1 MDTFESSEI
10 SGNFLIVMRGKM
22 ENVRRTDHVKNEVL
36 HIVKHERS
44 TVHSIKIMKTN
55 WIGRI
60 LCSSCLLKHGVEGK
74 VERRTD
80 GKTRKKTK
88 QLIGVHKKTEDTR
101 N

>member
-1 MDTFESSEI
+1 MGFN
-10 SGNFLIVMRGKM
+10 SGFKGLNVMRGKM
-22 ENVRRTDHVKNEVL
+22 ENVRRTDRVKNEVL
-36 HIVKHERS
+36 HRVKQERN

-74 VERRTD
+74 VDRRTD
-80 GKTRKKTK
+80 GNTRKKTK
-88 QLIGVHKKTEDTR
+88 QLLDVHKETEDTR